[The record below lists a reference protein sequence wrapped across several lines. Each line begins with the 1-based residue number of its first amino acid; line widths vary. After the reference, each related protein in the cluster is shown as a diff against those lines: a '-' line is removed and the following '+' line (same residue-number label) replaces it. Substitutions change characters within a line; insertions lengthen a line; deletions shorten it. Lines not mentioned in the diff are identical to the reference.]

1 MNAAHEDKVTEVTSP
16 FGPAQ
21 TEDALRARICAEYVE
36 MPGMC
41 LTLPQAARLLDIE
54 RIRCERLLK
63 ALVADGVLGTDGR
76 LFFNARVGR
85 HHA

>member
-1 MNAAHEDKVTEVTSP
+1 MNAAHEERVTNT

-63 ALVADGVLGTDGR
+63 ALVADGVLGTDGHR
-76 LFFNARVGR
+76 FFKVGVGR
-85 HHA
+85 QNA